1 MTQESEEHEDKNKKT
16 ISNIKFISL
25 IVIFSIIFFILLNR
39 KDKLSADLYKIII
52 RSLFVYLIKSI
63 LTKYLL
69 DDDNIELF
77 SKKNIITILI
87 SVITM
92 ALFLLLDESDIII

>member
-1 MTQESEEHEDKNKKT
+1 MTEKQEEETKKKS
-16 ISNIKFISL
+16 ISNFKFITL
-25 IVIFSIIFFILLNR
+25 IFIFSLIFFILLNR
-39 KDKLSADLYKIII
+39 KDKLSEDLYKIII
-52 RSLFVYLIKSI
+52 RSFFVYLIKAV

-69 DDDNIELF
+69 DDDNIKLF